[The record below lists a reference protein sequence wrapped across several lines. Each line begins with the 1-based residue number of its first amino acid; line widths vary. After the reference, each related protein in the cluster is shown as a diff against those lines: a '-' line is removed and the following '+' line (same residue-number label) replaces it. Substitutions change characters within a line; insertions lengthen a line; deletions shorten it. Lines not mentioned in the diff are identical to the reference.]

1 MTREKQNAPR
11 SELVRQRRTQQTQ
24 QRLTQTRKTVYRPET
39 VYLPVPPRPVKQTRA
54 PQGKATRPA
63 ALKVLSAKKS
73 RRQRYDI
80 AFSMGRTDVR
90 TPGIAIPQFGTRWL
104 SGLLCAALIFILYSV
119 WTSATFKVSG
129 AEISGNQRLGETEIN
144 AALRVIGQPIFVAI
158 PAKMTEN
165 LLSDYPDLSSVDVHV
180 AFPNRIIVNVIERTP
195 LIAWYQD
202 GKMAWIDAQGMA
214 FSPRG
219 QAGNL
224 ISVVAN
230 GDPPTG
236 GSPPPVQVDPQNA
249 GAGPAQDFSQKPP
262 FLDPA
267 MVQVI
272 TVLYPYVPGGASLL
286 YDTQFGLGWQ
296 DMRGWQV
303 YFGQN
308 SDDIPLKL
316 NVYQA
321 IVDRLTNQGIQPAL
335 ISMEYLDAPFFR

>member
-1 MTREKQNAPR
+1 MTRTKENTPR

-39 VYLPVPPRPVKQTRA
+39 VYLPVPPRPVRQTRTSK
-54 PQGKATRPA
+54 GK
-63 ALKVLSAKKS
+63 AKKS

-90 TPGIAIPQFGTRWL
+90 TPGIALPQFGTRWL

-119 WTSATFKVSG
+119 WTSATFMLSG
-129 AEISGNQRLGETEIN
+129 AEISGNQRLVETEIT
-144 AALRVIGQPIFVAI
+144 AALRVIRQPIFMAI
-158 PAKMTEN
+158 PAQIAAN
-165 LLSDYPDLSSVDVHV
+165 LLADYPDLSSVDVHV
-180 AFPNRIIVNVIERTP
+180 AFPNRIVVNVTERTP

-202 GKMAWIDAQGMA
+202 GKMAWLDAQGIA
-214 FSPRG
+214 FPPRG
-219 QAGNL
+219 QPGNL

-230 GDPPTG
+230 GDPP
-236 GSPPPVQVDPQNA
+236 PVRVDPTQST
-249 GAGPAQDFSQKPP
+249 SQKPP

-267 MVQVI
+267 LVQVI
-272 TVLYPYVPGGASLL
+272 TVLYPYIPGGGSLL

-308 SDDIPLKL
+308 SDDIPMKL
-316 NVYQA
+316 NIYQA
-321 IVDRLTNQGIQPAL
+321 IVDRLTNQGIRPAL
-335 ISMEYLDAPFFR
+335 ISVEYLDAPFFR

>member
-1 MTREKQNAPR
+1 MTRTKQNTPR

-39 VYLPVPPRPVKQTRA
+39 VYLPVPPRPVKQTRT
-54 PQGKATRPA
+54 PRGKATRPA
-63 ALKVLSAKKS
+63 AKKS

-90 TPGIAIPQFGTRWL
+90 TPGIALPQFGTRWL

-119 WTSATFKVSG
+119 WTSATFMLSG

-165 LLSDYPDLSSVDVHV
+165 LLNDYPDLSSVDVHV

-202 GKMAWIDAQGMA
+202 GKMAWLDAQGMA
-214 FSPRG
+214 FPPRG
-219 QAGNL
+219 QPPENL

-230 GDPPTG
+230 GDPP
-236 GSPPPVQVDPQNA
+236 PVRVDPTQ
-249 GAGPAQDFSQKPP
+249 STSRKPP

-267 MVQVI
+267 LVQVI

-303 YFGQN
+303 HFGQN
-308 SDDIPLKL
+308 SDDIPMKL

-321 IVDRLTNQGIQPAL
+321 IVDRLTNQGIRPAL
-335 ISMEYLDAPFFR
+335 ISVEYLDAPFFR

>member
-1 MTREKQNAPR
+1 MTRTKQNTPR

-39 VYLPVPPRPVKQTRA
+39 IFLPVPPRPVKQTRA

-80 AFSMGRTDVR
+80 AFTMGRTDVR

-144 AALRVIGQPIFVAI
+144 AALRVIGQPIFVAN
-158 PAKMTEN
+158 PAKITEN
-165 LLSDYPDLSSVDVHV
+165 LLNAYPDLSSVDVHV
-180 AFPNRIIVNVIERTP
+180 AFPNRIIVDVVERTP

-202 GKMAWIDAQGMA
+202 GTLAWIDAQGIG
-214 FSPRG
+214 FPPRG

-224 ISVVAN
+224 INVVAN
-230 GDPPTG
+230 GDPP
-236 GSPPPVQVDPQNA
+236 PVQVDP
-249 GAGPAQDFSQKPP
+249 AQSSNQKPP

-272 TVLYPYVPGGASLL
+272 TVLYSYVPGGASLL
-286 YDTQFGLGWQ
+286 YDPQFGLGWQ
-296 DMRGWQV
+296 DVRGWQV

-321 IVDRLTNQGIQPAL
+321 IVDRLTNQGIRPAL
-335 ISMEYLDAPFFR
+335 ISMEYPDAPFFR

>member
-1 MTREKQNAPR
+1 MTRTKQNTPR
-11 SELVRQRRTQQTQ
+11 SELVRHRRTQQTQ

-39 VYLPVPPRPVKQTRA
+39 VYLPVPPRPVKQTRT
-54 PQGKATRPA
+54 PRGKATRPA
-63 ALKVLSAKKS
+63 AKKS

-90 TPGIAIPQFGTRWL
+90 TPGIALPQFGTRWL

-119 WTSATFKVSG
+119 WTSATFKLSG
-129 AEISGNQRLGETEIN
+129 AEISGNQRLVETEIN

-165 LLSDYPDLSSVDVHV
+165 LLNDYPDLSSVDVHV

-202 GKMAWIDAQGMA
+202 GKMAWLDAQGMA
-214 FSPRG
+214 FPPRG
-219 QAGNL
+219 QPGNL

-230 GDPPTG
+230 GDPP
-236 GSPPPVQVDPQNA
+236 PVQVDP
-249 GAGPAQDFSQKPP
+249 AQSTSQKPP

-267 MVQVI
+267 LVQVI
-272 TVLYPYVPGGASLL
+272 TVLYPHIPGGASLL

-308 SDDIPLKL
+308 SDDIPMKL

-321 IVDRLTNQGIQPAL
+321 IVDRLTNQGIRPAL
-335 ISMEYLDAPFFR
+335 ISVEYLDAPFFR

>member
-1 MTREKQNAPR
+1 MTRTKQNTPR

-24 QRLTQTRKTVYRPET
+24 QRLTQTRKTVYPPLGGYRPEM
-39 VYLPVPPRPVKQTRA
+39 PPRPVKQTRT
-54 PQGKATRPA
+54 PRGK
-63 ALKVLSAKKS
+63 AKKS

-90 TPGIAIPQFGTRWL
+90 TPGIALPQFGTRWL

-119 WTSATFKVSG
+119 WTSATFKLSG

-165 LLSDYPDLSSVDVHV
+165 LLNDYPDLSSVDVHV

-202 GKMAWIDAQGMA
+202 GKMAWLDAQGMA
-214 FSPRG
+214 FPPRG
-219 QAGNL
+219 QPPENL

-230 GDPPTG
+230 GDPP
-236 GSPPPVQVDPQNA
+236 PVRVDPQNA
-249 GAGPAQDFSQKPP
+249 GADPAQATSQKPP

-267 MVQVI
+267 LVQVI
-272 TVLYPYVPGGASLL
+272 TVLYPYISGGASLL

-308 SDDIPLKL
+308 SDDISMKL

-321 IVDRLTNQGIQPAL
+321 IVDRLTNQGIRPAL
-335 ISMEYLDAPFFR
+335 ISVEYLDAPFFR

>member
-1 MTREKQNAPR
+1 MTRTKQNTPR

-39 VYLPVPPRPVKQTRA
+39 VYLPVPPRPVKQTRT

-73 RRQRYDI
+73 HRQRYDI

-90 TPGIAIPQFGTRWL
+90 TPGIALPQFGTRWL
-104 SGLLCAALIFILYSV
+104 SGLLCAALIFIIYSM
-119 WTSATFKVSG
+119 WTSATFKLSG
-129 AEISGNQRLGETEIN
+129 AEISGNQRLGGTEIN

-158 PAKMTEN
+158 PAQMKEN
-165 LLSDYPDLSSVDVHV
+165 LLNAYPDLSSVDVHV
-180 AFPNRIIVNVIERTP
+180 AFPNRIIVDVVERTP
-195 LIAWYQD
+195 LIAWYEN
-202 GKMAWIDAQGMA
+202 GTMALIDAQGMA
-214 FSPRG
+214 FPPRG
-219 QAGNL
+219 QAENL

-230 GDPPTG
+230 

-249 GAGPAQDFSQKPP
+249 GAGPAQFSNQKTP

-267 MVQVI
+267 MVQAI
-272 TVLYPYVPGGASLL
+272 TVLYPYIPGGASLL
-286 YDTQFGLGWQ
+286 YDTEFGLGWQ
-296 DMRGWQV
+296 DVRGWQV

-308 SDDIPLKL
+308 SDDIPMKL

-321 IVDRLTNQGIQPAL
+321 IVDRLSNQGIRPSL
-335 ISMEYLDAPFFR
+335 ISVEYLDAPFFR

>member
-1 MTREKQNAPR
+1 MTRTKQNTPR

-39 VYLPVPPRPVKQTRA
+39 VYLPVPPRPVKQTRT
-54 PQGKATRPA
+54 PRGKATRPA
-63 ALKVLSAKKS
+63 AKKS

-90 TPGIAIPQFGTRWL
+90 TPGIALPQFGTRWL

-119 WTSATFKVSG
+119 WTSATFMLSG

-165 LLSDYPDLSSVDVHV
+165 LLNDYPDLSSVDVHV

-202 GKMAWIDAQGMA
+202 GKMAWLDAQGMA
-214 FSPRG
+214 FPPRG
-219 QAGNL
+219 QPGNL

-230 GDPPTG
+230 GDPP
-236 GSPPPVQVDPQNA
+236 PVQVNPTQA
-249 GAGPAQDFSQKPP
+249 TSQKPP

-267 MVQVI
+267 LVQVI
-272 TVLYPYVPGGASLL
+272 TVLYPYIPGGASLL

-308 SDDIPLKL
+308 SDDIPMKL

-321 IVDRLTNQGIQPAL
+321 IVDRLTNQGIRPAL
-335 ISMEYLDAPFFR
+335 ISVEYLDAPFFR